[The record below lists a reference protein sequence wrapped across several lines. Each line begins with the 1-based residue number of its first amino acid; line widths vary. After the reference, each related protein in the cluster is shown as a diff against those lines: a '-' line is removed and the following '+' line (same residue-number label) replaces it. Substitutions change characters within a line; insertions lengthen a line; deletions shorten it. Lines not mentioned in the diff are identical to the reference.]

1 MPACL
6 ELENEHYGI
15 VVFTLLFPV
24 VLDPLLKTFPRTHY
38 FFLVAVAEI
47 NAWHI
52 FFAIFFCIFSPKIAK
67 KNWVLIDP
75 NFPIFFHFCHFKLFF
90 RRFWIFWKWHLLV
103 FPYDLSCDFFLLSFR
118 FCVPKMHIFVH
129 FAHLFFFFVVRIP
142 PRWGMQAAM
151 LFAPIRQ
158 VSRVSPHVPVS
169 LACVQLLH

>member
-75 NFPIFFHFCHFKLFF
+75 NFPIFSHFCHFKHFLKILNFLKMTPSCISIWFVLRFF
-90 RRFWIFWKWHLLV
+90 FPFLQILCSKNAHFCTFCALV
-103 FPYDLSCDFFLLSFR
+103 F
-118 FCVPKMHIFVH
+118 FCGSHSPE
-129 FAHLFFFFVVRIP
+129 VRHAGSHAL
-142 PRWGMQAAM
+142 RTH
-151 LFAPIRQ
+151 
-158 VSRVSPHVPVS
+158 SPS
-169 LACVQLLH
+169 